1 MLMRHSDRVAPCG
14 IAAHMRGAMRDM
26 PFSAVNVLP
35 PEPRAYRGI
44 NWDGLRALYIREVR
58 RFWKVGLQT
67 LAAPI
72 VTALLYMM
80 VFVVAVG
87 GSRQVEG
94 VRFSAF
100 IAPGLIMMQ
109 ILNNAFSN
117 SSSSLLQAKMN
128 GLIGDF
134 LTPPLSP
141 GELVA
146 GFALGALTRGIV
158 VGTVAGLAIF
168 PFAHMTFNQ
177 VWAIFY
183 FSIGAA
189 LIMGLLGAMTA
200 IWSEKFDHIA
210 AVTNFIVMPMTFL
223 SGTFYLVKNLPEPFR
238 TISQY
243 NPFFYLIAG
252 FRYGF
257 TGLMDGSLAVGVA
270 LTAALVVLL
279 WAITWWMFAT
289 GYKLK
294 T

>member
-1 MLMRHSDRVAPCG
+1 
-14 IAAHMRGAMRDM
+14 MRDM
-26 PFSAVNVLP
+26 PISDVVLP
-35 PEPRAYRGI
+35 PVPRAYHGV

-80 VFVVAVG
+80 VFVVAWG
-87 GSRQVEG
+87 PRRTVEG
-94 VRFSAF
+94 ITFGAF

-109 ILNNAFSN
+109 ILTNAFSN

-128 GLIGDF
+128 GLIGDI

-146 GFALGALTRGIV
+146 GFTLGSLTRGV
-158 VGTVAGLAIF
+158 LVGAVAALAIL
-168 PFAHMTFNQ
+168 PFAHVTFAQ
-177 VWAIFY
+177 PWAILY
-183 FSIGAA
+183 FGAGAA
-189 LIMGLLGAMTA
+189 LIMGLLGAMAA

-223 SGTFYLVKNLPEPFR
+223 SGTFYLVSGLPEPFR
-238 TISQY
+238 TISQF

-257 TGLMDGSLAVGVA
+257 TGHADGSLSVGVA
-270 LTAALVVLL
+270 LTAALVVAL
-279 WAITWWMFAT
+279 WAITWRMFAT

>member
-1 MLMRHSDRVAPCG
+1 MMA
-14 IAAHMRGAMRDM
+14 AMRDM
-26 PFSAVNVLP
+26 PLAQLALP
-35 PEPRAYRGI
+35 PVPRTYRGV
-44 NWDGLRALYIREVR
+44 NWDGLRALYIKEVR
-58 RFWKVGLQT
+58 RFWKVGMQT

-87 GSRQVEG
+87 GNRRVEG
-94 VRFSAF
+94 VPFGAF

-109 ILNNAFSN
+109 ILGNAFSN

-128 GLIGDF
+128 GLIGDY

-146 GFALGALTRGIV
+146 GFALGAMTRGIA
-158 VGTVAGLAIF
+158 VGAVAALAVY
-168 PFAHMTFNQ
+168 PFSHFGFAQ
-177 VWAIFY
+177 PWAIAY
-183 FSIGAA
+183 FSVGAS
-189 LIMGLLGAMTA
+189 LIMGLLGCIAA

-223 SGTFYLVKNLPEPFR
+223 SGTFYLVKNLPAPFN
-238 TISQY
+238 TISQF

-257 TGLMDGSLAVGVA
+257 NGHMDGSLGVGVA
-270 LTAALVVLL
+270 LTAALVVML
-279 WAITWWMFAT
+279 WAITWRMFAT

>member
-1 MLMRHSDRVAPCG
+1 MRVD
-14 IAAHMRGAMRDM
+14 MRDM
-26 PFSAVNVLP
+26 PFSADAVLP

-44 NWDGLRALYIREVR
+44 NWDGLRALYLREVR

-87 GSRQVEG
+87 GSRQVDG
-94 VRFSAF
+94 VPFGAF

-146 GFALGALTRGIV
+146 GFALGALTRGV
-158 VGTVAGLAIF
+158 LVGAVAALAIF
-168 PFAHMTFNQ
+168 PFAEIRFAH
-177 VWAIFY
+177 VWAILY
-183 FSIGAA
+183 FGCGAA
-189 LIMGLLGAMTA
+189 LIM
-200 IWSEKFDHIA
+200 
-210 AVTNFIVMPMTFL
+210 
-223 SGTFYLVKNLPEPFR
+223 
-238 TISQY
+238 
-243 NPFFYLIAG
+243 
-252 FRYGF
+252 
-257 TGLMDGSLAVGVA
+257 
-270 LTAALVVLL
+270 
-279 WAITWWMFAT
+279 
-289 GYKLK
+289 
-294 T
+294 

>member
-1 MLMRHSDRVAPCG
+1 MLMCASDRLAPCG
-14 IAAHMRGAMRDM
+14 IAAHMKGAMRDM
-26 PFSAVNVLP
+26 PISAETVLP
-35 PEPRAYRGI
+35 PEPRAYRGV
-44 NWDGLRALYIREVR
+44 NWDGLRALYLREVR

-87 GSRQVEG
+87 GVRPTVEG
-94 VRFSAF
+94 VPFATF
-100 IAPGLIMMQ
+100 IAPGLVMMQ
-109 ILNNAFSN
+109 ILGNAFSN

-146 GFALGALTRGIV
+146 GFALGALTRGVIV
-158 VGTVAGLAIF
+158 GAVAALAIF
-168 PFAHMTFNQ
+168 PFAHMTFAHI
-177 VWAIFY
+177 WAIAY

-189 LIMGLLGAMTA
+189 LIMGLLGAMAA
-200 IWSEKFDHIA
+200 IWSRTFDHIA
-210 AVTNFIVMPMTFL
+210 AVSNFVVMPMTFL
-223 SGTFYLVKNLPEPFR
+223 SGTFYLVSRLPEPFR

-257 TGLMDGSLAVGVA
+257 TGHADGSLAVGS
-270 LTAALVVLL
+270 
-279 WAITWWMFAT
+279 
-289 GYKLK
+289 
-294 T
+294 

>member
-1 MLMRHSDRVAPCG
+1 
-14 IAAHMRGAMRDM
+14 MRDM
-26 PFSAVNVLP
+26 PISAETVLP
-35 PEPRAYRGI
+35 PEPRAYRGV

-87 GSRQVEG
+87 GTRPTVEG
-94 VRFSAF
+94 VPFSAF

-158 VGTVAGLAIF
+158 VGTVAALAIF
-168 PFAHMTFNQ
+168 PFAQISFAH
-177 VWAIFY
+177 VWAIVY
-183 FSIGAA
+183 FATGAA

-223 SGTFYLVKNLPEPFR
+223 SGTFYLVSRLPEPFR

-257 TGLMDGSLAVGVA
+257 TGHTDGSLGVGVA
-270 LTAALVVLL
+270 VTAGLVIFL
-279 WAITWWMFAT
+279 WWATWRMFVT

>member
-1 MLMRHSDRVAPCG
+1 MR
-14 IAAHMRGAMRDM
+14 AMRDM
-26 PFSAVNVLP
+26 PIAAALP
-35 PEPRAYRGI
+35 PVPRAYRGV

-87 GSRQVEG
+87 GSRPTVEG
-94 VRFSAF
+94 VPFSAF

-134 LTPPLSP
+134 LTPPISP

-146 GFALGALTRGIV
+146 GFALGAATRGIV
-158 VGTVAGLAIF
+158 VGTITALAVA
-168 PFAHMTFNQ
+168 PFAHMTFHQ

-183 FSIGAA
+183 FGLGAS
-189 LIMGLLGAMTA
+189 LIMGL
-200 IWSEKFDHIA
+200 
-210 AVTNFIVMPMTFL
+210 
-223 SGTFYLVKNLPEPFR
+223 
-238 TISQY
+238 
-243 NPFFYLIAG
+243 
-252 FRYGF
+252 
-257 TGLMDGSLAVGVA
+257 
-270 LTAALVVLL
+270 
-279 WAITWWMFAT
+279 
-289 GYKLK
+289 
-294 T
+294 

>member
-1 MLMRHSDRVAPCG
+1 
-14 IAAHMRGAMRDM
+14 MRDM
-26 PFSAVNVLP
+26 PATAELAVP
-35 PEPRAYRGI
+35 PAPRDYHGI
-44 NWDGLRALYIREVR
+44 NWAGFRALYIREVR
-58 RFWKVGLQT
+58 RFWKVGMQT
-67 LAAPI
+67 LTAPV

-87 GSRQVEG
+87 GTRPTVEG
-94 VRFSAF
+94 VGFGAF

-109 ILNNAFSN
+109 ILGNAFSN

-146 GFALGALTRGIV
+146 GFALGAATRGIV
-158 VGTVAGLAIF
+158 VGTVAAAAVL
-168 PFAHMTFNQ
+168 PFTHSSVAQ
-177 VWAIFY
+177 LWAILY
-183 FSIGAA
+183 FGLGASM
-189 LIMGLLGAMTA
+189 IMGLLGIVAA
-200 IWSEKFDHIA
+200 VWSEKFDHIA
-210 AVTNFIVMPMTFL
+210 AVTNFIIMPMTFL
-223 SGTFYLVKNLPEPFR
+223 SGTFYLVSRLPEPFR

-243 NPFFYLIAG
+243 NPFFYMIAG

-257 TGLMDGSLAVGVA
+257 TGHMDGSLMIGVVMTAA
-270 LTAALVVLL
+270 LTALL
-279 WAITWWMFAT
+279 WALCWWMFAT